1 MVTITKIHYYWNR
14 KSEAVNRNRPKSDGR
29 GRMSANIS
37 PVNYKGRQERV
48 WSPESHCIKHP
59 NPARPVHG
67 HIRPPRTKGGVPKG
81 DQPPHTV
88 LAGLC
93 QIRGVHGCLRHS
105 LNLVLECKVCSL
117 PATKVQRYSSAGN
130 TGKHLHY
137 AFRNNTIWRHLS
149 NIWLCSV
156 IPTLEDHL
164 FKFFPTTS
172 AFLNGNISLFIQ
184 WFLL

>member
-1 MVTITKIHYYWNR
+1 MEEVGWVPTSQLWTTRRDK
-14 KSEAVNRNRPKSDGR
+14 KESD
-29 GRMSANIS
+29 SQN
-37 PVNYKGRQERV
+37 
-48 WSPESHCIKHP
+48 HCIKHP
-59 NPARPVHG
+59 NPTRPVHG
-67 HIRPPRTKGGVPKG
+67 HIRPAKTKGGVPKG
-81 DQPPHTV
+81 DQPPHTA

-93 QIRGVHGCLRHS
+93 QIRGVHGCLGNS
-105 LNLVLECKVCSL
+105 LNLILECKVCSL
-117 PATKVQRYSSAGN
+117 SANKVQCSSSPGN

-149 NIWLCSV
+149 SIWLCL
-156 IPTLEDHL
+156 ITPTLEDHL

>member
-1 MVTITKIHYYWNR
+1 MEEVGWVPTSQLWTTRRDK
-14 KSEAVNRNRPKSDGR
+14 KESD
-29 GRMSANIS
+29 SQN
-37 PVNYKGRQERV
+37 
-48 WSPESHCIKHP
+48 HCIKHP
-59 NPARPVHG
+59 NPTRPVHG
-67 HIRPPRTKGGVPKG
+67 HIRPAKTKGGVPKG
-81 DQPPHTV
+81 DQPPHTA

-93 QIRGVHGCLRHS
+93 QIRGVHGCLGNS
-105 LNLVLECKVCSL
+105 LNLILECKVCSL
-117 PATKVQRYSSAGN
+117 SANKVQCYSSPGN

-149 NIWLCSV
+149 SIWLCS
-156 IPTLEDHL
+156 ITPTLEDHL